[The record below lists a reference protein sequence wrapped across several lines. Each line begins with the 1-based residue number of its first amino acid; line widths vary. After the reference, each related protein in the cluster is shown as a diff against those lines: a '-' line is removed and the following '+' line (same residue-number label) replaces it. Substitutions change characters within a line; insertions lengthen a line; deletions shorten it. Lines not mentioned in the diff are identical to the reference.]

1 MRKKTFKVTL
11 TIWFM
16 IDSFPHK
23 QPDTCVN
30 KQQLLCLHNIDW
42 KEISVSRYFLFVT
55 TEQNSC
61 WESIKHNCVEVF
73 ALFFHRK
80 VLLSLR
86 SLIRRKKPCAHARP
100 RYPESWARC
109 ACAARQPEKSAQIF
123 SRALHLT
130 VESRQLCPYRQLS
143 VGLGTGQTWRLDS
156 WDWFKDWY

>member
-30 KQQLLCLHNIDW
+30 KQQLLCLCLHNIDW
-42 KEISVSRYFLFVT
+42 KENSDMFCHNRTEFMLGINQTQLCWGICSLFSPQSSFIPPVSDTEGKTLCARASEIS
-55 TEQNSC
+55 
-61 WESIKHNCVEVF
+61 WELSALCV
-73 ALFFHRK
+73 RG
-80 VLLSLR
+80 
-86 SLIRRKKPCAHARP
+86 
-100 RYPESWARC
+100 
-109 ACAARQPEKSAQIF
+109 RQPEKSAQIF

-143 VGLGTGQTWRLDS
+143 VGLGTGQTWSLDS
-156 WDWFKDWY
+156 

>member
-42 KEISVSRYFLFVT
+42 NENSDMFCHNRTEFMLGINQTQLCWGICSLFSPQSSFIPPVSDTEGKTLCARASEIS
-55 TEQNSC
+55 
-61 WESIKHNCVEVF
+61 WELSALCV
-73 ALFFHRK
+73 RG
-80 VLLSLR
+80 
-86 SLIRRKKPCAHARP
+86 
-100 RYPESWARC
+100 
-109 ACAARQPEKSAQIF
+109 RQPEKSAQIF

-130 VESRQLCPYRQLS
+130 VESSSVPTGSCQL
-143 VGLGTGQTWRLDS
+143 VLGQDRREAWTFRLIYLKIDI
-156 WDWFKDWY
+156 